1 MQNLFLFTGRG
12 QRSKDLA
19 LWFEKYEKH
28 FNVIPMEPPIE
39 WYSRPNG
46 VNDQQASIESLKLT
60 VQSLATKIKNYFPYT
75 KPAFAGFSAGAVVAL
90 ELSFQMEVDFV
101 IVNSGAILNFGHNK
115 DISDSK
121 TKYYIHH
128 DIRDQVFTWQERC
141 LPMLD
146 YLKYNDIEVILD
158 SNGLHSLSDKAIE
171 YFLNRI
177 CLGNLLSTPL

>member
-12 QRSKDLA
+12 QAAEDLA
-19 LWFEKYEKH
+19 PWFEKYEKY
-28 FNVIPMEPPIE
+28 FNVIPMEPSVE

-46 VNDQQASIESLKLT
+46 VNDQQKSIETLKAT
-60 VQSLATKIKNYFPYT
+60 VQSLALKIKNYFPYT
-75 KPAFAGFSAGAVVAL
+75 KPALAGFSAGAVVAL
-90 ELSFQMEVDFV
+90 ELSFEMPIDFV

-121 TKYYIHH
+121 TKYYIYH
-128 DIRDQVFTWQERC
+128 DIRDQVFTWEERC

-146 YLKYNDIEVILD
+146 YLKFNDIEVIAD
-158 SNGLHSLSDKAIE
+158 NKGKHCLSENAID

-177 CLGNLLSTPL
+177 CLENQISKPQ